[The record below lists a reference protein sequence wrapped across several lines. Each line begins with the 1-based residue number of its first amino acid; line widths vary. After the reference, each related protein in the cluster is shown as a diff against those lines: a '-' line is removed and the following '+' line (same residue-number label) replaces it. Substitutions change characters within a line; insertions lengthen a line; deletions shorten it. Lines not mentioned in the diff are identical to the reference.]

1 MFAGNVMADEVNTSE
16 GAHQQPNS
24 RPPESAASAEE
35 QLAASLPPQERRQP
49 DPALQLS
56 VGRLGGGAIAL
67 VAVVAALILAVVF
80 YGLNSAGPNAQDV
93 GTPPKVAAAPQ
104 AGGAP
109 GAPNAQP
116 ANKANH
122 P

>member
-1 MFAGNVMADEVNTSE
+1 MADDEVNTNQT
-16 GAHQQPNS
+16 AYPQPNS
-24 RPPESAASAEE
+24 RSPESAASA
-35 QLAASLPPQERRQP
+35 QQQMAASLPPQERRQP

-67 VAVVAALILAVVF
+67 VAVVAAFILAVVF

-93 GTPPKVAAAPQ
+93 GTPSKVASAPQ

>member
-1 MFAGNVMADEVNTSE
+1 MADEVNTSRSAYE
-16 GAHQQPNS
+16 QPN
-24 RPPESAASAEE
+24 PPPPDSAPSAAE
-35 QLAASLPPQERRQP
+35 QLAAGLPPQERKQP

-56 VGRLGGGAIAL
+56 AGRLGGGSVAL
-67 VAVVAALILAVVF
+67 AVVAAAFILAVVF

-109 GAPNAQP
+109 SAPNAQP
-116 ANKANH
+116 VNKANH

>member
-1 MFAGNVMADEVNTSE
+1 MADEVNTSRS
-16 GAHQQPNS
+16 AYQQPNS
-24 RPPESAASAEE
+24 SPPASAPSAEQ
-35 QLAASLPPQERRQP
+35 QLAASLPSQERGQP

-56 VGRLGGGAIAL
+56 VGRLGGGSIAL
-67 VAVVAALILAVVF
+67 VAVVAAFILAVVF

-93 GTPPKVAAAPQ
+93 GTPAKVATAPQ

-116 ANKANH
+116 ANKANN